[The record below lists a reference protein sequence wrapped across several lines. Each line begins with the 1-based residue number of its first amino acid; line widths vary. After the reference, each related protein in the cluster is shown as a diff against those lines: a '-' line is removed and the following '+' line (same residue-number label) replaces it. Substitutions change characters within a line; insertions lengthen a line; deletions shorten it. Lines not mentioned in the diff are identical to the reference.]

1 MTKYKDLKDKVV
13 VISGAAGNLAQD
25 LIIEYIKND
34 AIIFGLD
41 NDIKK
46 LNSNF
51 KKIKLHHPN
60 SKIFSIKCNIA
71 LEQEVIKVIK
81 SIFKKFKRIDIL
93 VNNAA
98 TKTKNL
104 KNFFKNF
111 QNFNFKDWKEI
122 MGVNIDGAFLLS
134 REISKIMISQK
145 SGNIVSIAS
154 IQGVLG
160 NDKRLY
166 KSSKFKG
173 VQMSSP
179 AVYSTSKSALIG
191 LTRYLSTFLGEYN
204 IRANSISPGGLLGGQ
219 NKTFIRNYSKKVPLK
234 RMGKIHEVVESIL
247 FLSSEKSSYITG
259 QNILVDGGYTAW

>member
-1 MTKYKDLKDKVV
+1 MTKYTDLKDKVV

-25 LIIEYIKND
+25 LIIEYVKND

-46 LNSNF
+46 LNLNF
-51 KKIKLHHPN
+51 KKIKLNHPN
-60 SKIFSIKCNIA
+60 SKIFPMKCNISI
-71 LEQEVIKVIK
+71 EREVISVIK
-81 SIFKKFKRIDIL
+81 SIFRKVKRIDIL

-104 KNFFKNF
+104 KNFFKDF

-134 REISKIMISQK
+134 REISKIMIRQK
-145 SGNIVSIAS
+145 SGNIVSVAS

-166 KSSKFKG
+166 KKSKFKG
-173 VQMSSP
+173 LQISSP

-191 LTRYLSTFLGEYN
+191 LTRYLSTFLGEHN

-219 NKTFIRNYSKKVPLK
+219 NKIFIRNYSKKVPLN
-234 RMGKIHEVVESIL
+234 RMGKMHEVVESIL

-259 QNILVDGGYTAW
+259 QNILVDGGYSAW